1 MVIALFVYLLA
12 LVCWLGGMVFFTAIV
27 APVVFTLL
35 PLAEAGK
42 LVSRGFLPRF
52 YILGYIAGVIGLVL
66 GIYFAVERPSRLW
79 WSLSAVALAAAL
91 GLTLY
96 TGAIVRPQV
105 DALRSVV
112 EEQNPDPVRRA
123 EFDRLHHLSVM
134 LSGGVMLLN
143 LVTLFTTAAAL
154 TPKG

>member
-27 APVVFTLL
+27 APVVFKVL
-35 PLAEAGK
+35 PIAEAGK
-42 LVSRGFLPRF
+42 LVSGIFPRF
-52 YILGYIAGVIGLVL
+52 YILGYIAGVIGVVL
-66 GIYFAVERPSRLW
+66 AIYFAVERPPRLW